1 MNMNEPEDFLAD
13 PEAAALRVP
22 PHSIEAEASVL
33 GGLLLDN
40 GAWERV
46 GDLVT
51 ESDFYRS
58 EHRLLFGTIAALVNS
73 LKPAD
78 VITVF
83 ERLRDQ
89 GQADKAGGLVYINEL
104 AQHRLSTANMRRYAE
119 IVREK
124 ALLRRMVEL
133 SDEIAT
139 SAFNPGDRTAT
150 DLLDHAQQV
159 FVGLGDQG
167 APRDDWQDSND
178 GMVSLIDRI
187 QAQADGEG
195 QSNFVSTGLAELD
208 ELLNGGFR
216 EGHLIALGGR
226 PSMGKTAL
234 AMSIGNTFAEAGHA
248 VGMLSMEMPRTEV
261 HERRMSMVSQ
271 IHLSRIQRGERLR
284 DFDWP
289 RLTGASE
296 RIRSTPFYTSDQT
309 GLNINQVRAKAR
321 ALKRRHG
328 LRLLIV
334 DYLGL
339 MAGTDHKA
347 PRAYQLD
354 EITKG
359 LKALAKELS
368 ITVLMLAQVG
378 REVEK
383 RPDQRPLMS
392 DFRDSGSVEQ
402 DADVCMFVYRECRA
416 KPGLPKEWDYI
427 AELIVPKQR
436 GGSAGK
442 VEVMYVGEN
451 TLFKDW
457 PEDQPKPES
466 RVRVQGGGL

>member
-1 MNMNEPEDFLAD
+1 MNMTEPDGFIAD
-13 PEAAALRVP
+13 PEAATLRVP
-22 PHSIEAEASVL
+22 PHSIESETAVL
-33 GGLLLDN
+33 GALLIN
-40 GAWERV
+40 NAAWDRV
-46 GDLVT
+46 GDLLT
-51 ESDFYRS
+51 EADFYRPA
-58 EHRLLFGTIAALVNS
+58 HRVLFSAIAALVNS
-73 LKPAD
+73 NKPAD
-78 VITVF
+78 VVTIF

-89 GQADKAGGLVYINEL
+89 GKAEEAGGLGYINEL
-104 AQHRLSTANMRRYAE
+104 AQYLPSAANTRRYAE

-124 ALLRRMVEL
+124 SVLRHLVAA
-133 SDEIAT
+133 SDELA
-139 SAFNPGDRTAT
+139 SAAFNPGDRTAAE
-150 DLLDHAQQV
+150 LLDHAQQKIIA
-159 FVGLGDQG
+159 LGDQG
-167 APRDDWQDSND
+167 APRDDWEDTD
-178 GMVSLIDRI
+178 AGMGALLDRI
-187 QAQADGEG
+187 QDQAHGEG
-195 QSNFVSTGLAELD
+195 GNTFVPTGLTELD

-261 HERRMSMVSQ
+261 HERRMSMVSH
-271 IHLSRIQRGERLR
+271 IHLSRVQRGERLR

-289 RLTGASE
+289 SITAATERL
-296 RIRSTPFYTSDQT
+296 RNTPFYTSDQV

-339 MAGTDHKA
+339 MTGTDAKA

-359 LKALAKELS
+359 LKGLAKELG

-402 DADVCMFVYRECRA
+402 DADVCIFVYRECRA
-416 KPGLPKEWDYI
+416 KPGLSKEWDYI

-436 GGSAGK
+436 GGAAGK

-457 PEDQPKPES
+457 PEDQSKPES
-466 RVRVQGGGL
+466 RVRVKGGDL

>member
-1 MNMNEPEDFLAD
+1 MNMAEPFEPMDDVSL
-13 PEAAALRVP
+13 LRVP
-22 PHSIEAEASVL
+22 PQSLESEGSVI
-33 GGLLLDN
+33 GALLLDN
-40 GAWERV
+40 SAWDRIA
-46 GDLVT
+46 DLLV
-51 ESDFYRS
+51 ESDFYRA
-58 EHRLLFGTIAALVNS
+58 ENRLIFHSIASLVNANRG
-73 LKPAD
+73 AD
-78 VITVF
+78 VVTVF
-83 ERLRDQ
+83 EHLQRH
-89 GQADKAGGLVYINEL
+89 GKAADAGGLAYINEL
-104 AQHRLSTANMRRYAE
+104 AQYLPSPANIRRYAE

-124 ALLRRMVEL
+124 SVLRQLVAA
-133 SDEIAT
+133 SDEIAAR
-139 SAFNPGDRTAT
+139 AFNPGD
-150 DLLDHAQQV
+150 LSVVEMLDKAQQTM
-159 FVGLGDQG
+159 FAIGDQG
-167 APRDDWQDSND
+167 APRDDWEDTAD
-178 GMVSLIDRI
+178 GMVTLLDRI
-187 QAQADGEG
+187 QDQANGEG
-195 QSNFVSTGLAELD
+195 GNTFVPTGLSELD

-216 EGHLIALGGR
+216 EGHLVALGGR

-234 AMSIGNTFAEAGHA
+234 AMSIGNNFAEAGHP

-261 HERRMSMVSQ
+261 HERRMSMVSH
-271 IHLSRIQRGERLR
+271 IHLSRVQRGERLR

-289 RLTGASE
+289 NITAAVERLRG
-296 RIRSTPFYTSDQT
+296 TPFYTSDQV

-339 MAGTDHKA
+339 MSGTDSKA

-359 LKALAKELS
+359 LKALAKELR

-402 DADVCMFVYRECRA
+402 DADVCLFVYRECRV
-416 KPGLPKEWDYI
+416 KSGLPKEWEYI

-436 GGSAGK
+436 GGAAGK

-466 RVRVQGGGL
+466 RVRVKGGDL